1 MIQKEFDLS
10 PLYSFESLKDK
21 WKEWLRN
28 NQITLIYMNLNK
40 NEEKEQSIRPDMYL
54 AGKIRCSC
62 LIDYLNYEK
71 KSSRSINIFHLL
83 WIKKTFNLNPKTWDS
98 FSDGEMHE
106 QWINVVR
113 L

>member
-1 MIQKEFDLS
+1 
-10 PLYSFESLKDK
+10 
-21 WKEWLRN
+21 
-28 NQITLIYMNLNK
+28 MNLNK

-54 AGKIRCSC
+54 VGKIRCSC

-71 KSSRSINIFHLL
+71 KSSQSINIFHFNTVN
-83 WIKKTFNLNPKTWDS
+83 KKTFNLNPKTWDS

-106 QWINVVR
+106 RWINVVR